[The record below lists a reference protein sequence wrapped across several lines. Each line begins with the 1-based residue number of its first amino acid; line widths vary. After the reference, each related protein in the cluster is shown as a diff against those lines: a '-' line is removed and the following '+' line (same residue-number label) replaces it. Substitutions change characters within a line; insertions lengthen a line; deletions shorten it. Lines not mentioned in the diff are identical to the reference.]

1 MVKIKFVY
9 YENSEE
15 NEDGEI
21 ASDFNVY
28 CTNDIFKLLDV
39 KKNDN
44 AIICHTNENKKDD
57 NENFYVYCC
66 FKGIDEINTKSNVD
80 RNCIYTNKYVLKSL
94 NIDIEHEHK
103 KNEKNIF
110 HLNINIIKSDSFVPI
125 KEIKLSINE
134 IYNQV
139 YDDLKDYC
147 YSIDS
152 NWNSNSMLEKFWKN
166 IKNKNFE
173 KYINLSLLNTC
184 LFPNNFLK
192 ISILGTCTF
201 LSVSSLIIKKNNK
214 NINFDTLLKQN
225 VFQIPYVDQR
235 TKIIIQKNDIE
246 QENFQEHADKN
257 IDVDPTILTNTD
269 LFPKKKGLN
278 KIGGYKKI
286 KEDIYYYILLPL
298 LYKNIYDQ
306 FNIDVNKGVLFHGPP
321 GCGKTFLALAIKEE
335 LKILQKK
342 INSIKKKSDLNAQ
355 QMEIQINDPKE
366 SKNKKNNPIDA
377 ANISTQIA
385 KNDNIEF
392 LIPDMEIF
400 KSNDLIDNNNS
411 GIKINELFL
420 RCYKRYKEEK
430 RCSIVFID
438 EIEILCEKRE
448 NSNINLYTTT
458 LLNNMDGVRK
468 NTHTIL
474 IGATNYIN
482 KLDLALRRSGRFDV
496 EIEISLPNLKDRISI
511 LKKKLYNINH
521 NINNKQIKKLADIC
535 QSFTCSDIN
544 SLINV
549 SMYINLRENGVLSKN
564 ILNRSIGKKQL
575 AIRKSKKI
583 SEEESQTTS
592 TKILNTDNNAIDL
605 IKDSEKKNSF
615 NEHIDN
621 STENKCILKY
631 EHITKGLKYV
641 KPSGMKELYIDIP
654 KTRIKDIG
662 GYKIVKQCIKE
673 CLIYPKMYKKLYEKY
688 NIQTPKGILL
698 YGPPGCSKTLF
709 AKAIASEI
717 NMNFISVKGPE
728 IFSKYVGESEKTIRD
743 IFKKARENSP
753 CVIFFDEIDSI
764 ASNRNLN
771 QNFVSNRVLC
781 QLLNEI
787 DGISIRADV
796 IILGATN
803 RPDLI
808 DPAAL
813 RPGRFDRIIY
823 VPLPNYKSRFSILKK
838 TLKLYKISDADNNG
852 NPLKVD
858 NSIEQTQPEGSE
870 NLQNQNAKHYYEG
883 NIDSF
888 NSNNMNPMK
897 AEISKVIGNH
907 NFTSKIN
914 NIEKENE
921 NEKYNSNDNNQKEPN
936 PLTNKKKEKINNNS
950 QLLELCYFLAKKTKK
965 YSGAEIVNICRE
977 ASICALRETLKIYNT
992 EKKGKKIDQNALSTN
1007 SFVGLNK
1014 KHFIDVLETIKPQ
1027 TSSKLIKFYKN
1038 YNEQKKS

>member
-9 YENSEE
+9 NENAEE

-39 KKNDN
+39 NKNDN
-44 AIICHTNENKKDD
+44 AIICHTNENKKED

-66 FKGIDEINTKSNVD
+66 FKGIDEINTKNNVD

-94 NIDIEHEHK
+94 NIDIEHESK
-103 KNEKNIF
+103 KKEKNIF
-110 HLNINIIKSDSFVPI
+110 HLNIKIIKLDSFVPI
-125 KEIKLSINE
+125 KELKLSINE

-152 NWNSNSMLEKFWKN
+152 NWNSNNMLENFWKN

-214 NINFDTLLKQN
+214 NINFDSLIKQN

-246 QENFQEHADKN
+246 HENFHENVDKN

-342 INSIKKKSDLNAQ
+342 INSIKKKSDLNDQ
-355 QMEIQINDPKE
+355 QMNLQINDPKE
-366 SKNKKNNPIDA
+366 SKNKKNNSIDVTS
-377 ANISTQIA
+377 ISTQIA
-385 KNDNIEF
+385 KNDDIEF
-392 LIPDMEIF
+392 HIPDMEIF

-411 GIKINELFL
+411 GMKINELFL

-430 RCSIVFID
+430 KCSIVFID

-592 TKILNTDNNAIDL
+592 SNILNADSNAIDL
-605 IKDSEKKNSF
+605 IKNSEKKNNF
-615 NEHIDN
+615 NEHIGN
-621 STENKCILKY
+621 STENKCVLKY

-673 CLIYPKMYKKLYEKY
+673 CLIYPKVYKKLYEKY

-838 TLKLYKISDADNNG
+838 TLKLYKISDADNNDK
-852 NPLKVD
+852 PVKVGS
-858 NSIEQTQPEGSE
+858 SIEQTQPEGSE
-870 NLQNQNAKHYYEG
+870 NMQSQNTKHYFEG

-888 NSNNMNPMK
+888 NSKNMNPIKTEM
-897 AEISKVIGNH
+897 SKMIGNH
-907 NFTSKIN
+907 NFTSKIDS
-914 NIEKENE
+914 IEKE
-921 NEKYNSNDNNQKEPN
+921 NEKYNSNDNNQKKPN
-936 PLTNKKKEKINNNS
+936 PLTNKKKEKINDNS
-950 QLLELCYFLAKKTKK
+950 QLIELCYFLAKKTKK

-977 ASICALRETLKIYNT
+977 ASICALRETLKIYNA
-992 EKKGKKIDQNALSTN
+992 EKKGKKIDQNSLSTN
-1007 SFVGLNK
+1007 SFVGLSK

>member
-28 CTNDIFKLLDV
+28 CTNDIFKLLGV

-94 NIDIEHEHK
+94 NIDIEHEYK

-125 KEIKLSINE
+125 KELKLSINE

-152 NWNSNSMLEKFWKN
+152 NWNSNSMLENFWKN

-246 QENFQEHADKN
+246 QENFQEYADKN

-355 QMEIQINDPKE
+355 QMEIHINDPKE

-377 ANISTQIA
+377 TNISTQIA
-385 KNDNIEF
+385 KNDDIEF

-420 RCYKRYKEEK
+420 RCYKRYIEEK

-592 TKILNTDNNAIDL
+592 SKILNADNNAIDF
-605 IKDSEKKNSF
+605 IKHSEKKNSF

-838 TLKLYKISDADNNG
+838 TLKLYKISDPDNNG

-858 NSIEQTQPEGSE
+858 NSIEPTQPERSE

-897 AEISKVIGNH
+897 AEMSKVIGNH

-1007 SFVGLNK
+1007 SFVGLSK

>member
-1 MVKIKFVY
+1 MVKIKFFY
-9 YENSEE
+9 YENVEE
-15 NEDGEI
+15 DEGGEI

-28 CTNDIFKLLDV
+28 CTNDLFKLLDV

-44 AIICHTNENKKDD
+44 AIICHTNENKKGE

-94 NIDIEHEHK
+94 NLDIEDEYK
-103 KNEKNIF
+103 KKEKNIF
-110 HLNINIIKSDSFVPI
+110 LLNIKIIKSDSFVPI
-125 KEIKLSINE
+125 KELKLCINE
-134 IYNQV
+134 IYNKV
-139 YDDLKDYC
+139 YDHLKDYC
-147 YSIDS
+147 YSIDN
-152 NWNSNSMLEKFWKN
+152 NWNSNSMLENFWKN

-184 LFPNNFLK
+184 LFPNNFIK

-201 LSVSSLIIKKNNK
+201 LSVLSLTIKKNNK

-225 VFQIPYVDQR
+225 VFQIPYIDQR

-246 QENFQEHADKN
+246 QMNFNENVDKN
-257 IDVDPTILTNTD
+257 TNVDPNILTNTD
-269 LFPKKKGLN
+269 FFPKKKGLN

-335 LKILQKK
+335 LIILQKK
-342 INSIKKKSDLNAQ
+342 INSIKKKSNLSAQ
-355 QMEIQINDPKE
+355 QMEIQINDQKE
-366 SKNKKNNPIDA
+366 SKSKKNNSIDVTS
-377 ANISTQIA
+377 ISTEIA
-385 KNDNIEF
+385 KNDDIEF

-411 GIKINELFL
+411 GMKINELFL
-420 RCYKRYKEEK
+420 RCYKRYKEQK
-430 RCSIVFID
+430 KCSIIFID

-564 ILNRSIGKKQL
+564 ILNRSIKKKL
-575 AIRKSKKI
+575 AIKKTKNI
-583 SEEESQTTS
+583 SEEENQTTS
-592 TKILNTDNNAIDL
+592 NKILNIDNNEINL
-605 IKDSEKKNSF
+605 IKNSEKKNNF
-615 NEHIDN
+615 NQNE
-621 STENKCILKY
+621 CVLKY
-631 EHITKGLKYV
+631 DHITKGLKYV

-673 CLIYPKMYKKLYEKY
+673 CLIYPKIYKKLYEKY

-787 DGISIRADV
+787 DGITIRADV

-838 TLKLYKISDADNNG
+838 TLKLYKISDVDNNG
-852 NPLKVD
+852 ESLKMD
-858 NSIEQTQPEGSE
+858 NSIEQTQVEESE
-870 NLQNQNAKHYYEG
+870 NLQSQNEKHYFEG

-888 NSNNMNPMK
+888 NTKNMNPIK
-897 AEISKVIGNH
+897 SEISKVIEN
-907 NFTSKIN
+907 NKFTNKIN
-914 NIEKENE
+914 SIEKE
-921 NEKYNSNDNNQKEPN
+921 NEKYNSNDNNQKKPKRF
-936 PLTNKKKEKINNNS
+936 TTKKREKINDNS

-992 EKKGKKIDQNALSTN
+992 EKKGNKIDQNVLSTN
-1007 SFVGLNK
+1007 SFVGLSK
-1014 KHFIDVLETIKPQ
+1014 KHFIDVLKTIKPQ